1 MRRARRMEPT
11 SARSAL
17 YNVMDRAVRKA
28 ARSLVHDFGEVEHL
42 QVSVKGPG
50 DFVSTADLQA
60 ERILKAEL
68 SRARPEFGFLME
80 EGGEEKGTDPHHR
93 WVVDPL
99 DGTTNFL
106 HGIPQFCI
114 SVALERDGEP
124 IAGVVHDPLRDEFF
138 YAERGVGAFM
148 NDRRLRVSARSQL
161 NDAVIGTGIPFR
173 ARGDHPRYLKML
185 EAVMANTAG
194 VRRMGA
200 AALDL
205 AYVAAGRFDGFF
217 ELGLSR
223 WDMSAGLLIVR
234 EAGGFAGEIEGGRN
248 PLASGSV
255 IASNDRLQGPFSRL
269 LRAAD
274 REQNVKTTTPA

>member
-28 ARSLVHDFGEVEHL
+28 ARSLVHDFGEVEQL

-50 DFVSTADLQA
+50 DFVSEADHQS
-60 ERILKAEL
+60 ERIIKAEL

-80 EGGEEKGTDPHHR
+80 EGGEEKGSDPHHR
-93 WVVDPL
+93 WVIDPL

-114 SVALERDGEP
+114 SVALERDGDP
-124 IAGVVHDPLRDEFF
+124 IAGVVYDPLRDEFF

-148 NDRRLRVSARSQL
+148 NDRRLRVSNRGQL
-161 NDAVIGTGIPFR
+161 DNSVIGTGIPFR
-173 ARGDHPRYLKML
+173 ARGDHPRYLGML
-185 EAVMANTAG
+185 EVVMANTAG

-223 WDMSAGLLIVR
+223 WDMAAGILLVR
-234 EAGGFAGEIEGGRN
+234 EAGGFIAEIEGGRN
-248 PLASGSV
+248 PLASGS
-255 IASNDRLQGPFSRL
+255 ILATNDRLRGPLSEL
-269 LRAAD
+269 LQKAD
-274 REQNVKTTTPA
+274 REQKLKTATSS

>member
-17 YNVMDRAVRKA
+17 FNVMDRAVRKA

-60 ERILKAEL
+60 ERIIKAEL

-80 EGGEEKGTDPHHR
+80 ESGEEKGADPHHR

-161 NDAVIGTGIPFR
+161 GDAVIGTGIPFR
-173 ARGDHPRYLKML
+173 ARGDHPHYLKML

-234 EAGGFAGEIEGGRN
+234 EAGGFIGEIDGGRN
-248 PLASGSV
+248 PLASGS
-255 IASNDRLQGPFSRL
+255 ILASNDRLQGPFSRL

-274 REQNVKTTTPA
+274 REQNVKAATPA

>member
-1 MRRARRMEPT
+1 MEP
-11 SARSAL
+11 SGARTAL
-17 YNVMDRAVRKA
+17 FNVMDRAVRKA
-28 ARSLVHDFGEVEHL
+28 ARSLVHDFGEVEQL

-50 DFVSTADLQA
+50 DFVSAADHQS
-60 ERILKAEL
+60 ERILMSEL
-68 SRARPEFGFLME
+68 RRARPDFGFLME
-80 EGGEEKGTDPHHR
+80 ESGEEKGKDPRHR
-93 WVVDPL
+93 WVIDPL

-114 SVALERDGEP
+114 SVALERDNEP
-124 IAGVVHDPLRDEFF
+124 IAGVVYDPLRDEFF

-148 NDRRLRVSARSQL
+148 NDRRLRVSARAQL
-161 NDAVIGTGIPFR
+161 GDAVIGTGIPFR
-173 ARGDHPRYLKML
+173 SRGDHPRYLRML
-185 EAVMANTAG
+185 EAVMGNTAG

-223 WDMSAGLLIVR
+223 WDIAAGIVLVR
-234 EAGGFAGEIEGGRN
+234 EAGGFVSEIDGGNN

-255 IASNDRLQGPFSRL
+255 LATNQRLQGPLGRL
-269 LRAAD
+269 LREAN
-274 REQNVKTTTPA
+274 REQSVKPRGEN